1 LYFEQ
6 LTPLAILSTTAEET
20 GQTID
25 EVEQDIDDSMENPE
39 EMEDNSVQ
47 VGNIS
52 ETTNDKILN

>member
-1 LYFEQ
+1 MRFSK
-6 LTPLAILSTTAEET
+6 ILKH
-20 GQTID
+20 
-25 EVEQDIDDSMENPE
+25 SMENPE